1 MTGFG
6 DSSLPVNMEW
16 PTLEDVKKI
25 PTDKQVKL
33 CGIGYKR
40 SGKNEPLTALSLEF
54 TNGVKTPIF

>member
-1 MTGFG
+1 MTCFG
-6 DSSLPVNMEW
+6 DSSLPVTMEW
-16 PTLEDVKKI
+16 PALEDVKKL

-33 CGIGYKR
+33 SGIGFKR